1 MGAGGMDRDESR
13 SKPPALT
20 RSTNPV
26 LHQILANR
34 EVCVLLLLA
43 VHIIKESVIFLFLAS
58 KAKARVFFYY
68 YYYYSYIS
76 LAVLNYA
83 SIAITLTNLQL
94 LYLFV
99 NIY

>member
-34 EVCVLLLLA
+34 EVCVLLLLS
-43 VHIIKESVIFLFLAS
+43 HFIIKESVVFLFLAS
-58 KAKARVFFYY
+58 KAIRQEYFV
-68 YYYYSYIS
+68 I
-76 LAVLNYA
+76 
-83 SIAITLTNLQL
+83 IITVTS
-94 LYLFV
+94 V
-99 NIY
+99 